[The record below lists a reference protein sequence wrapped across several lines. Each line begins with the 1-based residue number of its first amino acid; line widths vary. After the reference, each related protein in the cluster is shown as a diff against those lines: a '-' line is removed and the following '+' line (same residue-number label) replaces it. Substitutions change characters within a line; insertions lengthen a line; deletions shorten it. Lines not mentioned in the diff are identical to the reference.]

1 MFQAACMLYM
11 YVETPLHAGSGR
23 GLGGVDLPI
32 QRERVTG
39 YPLVQASSLKG
50 KLRAEA
56 YLWPDYLE
64 KRDIYRSQ
72 IEAGLREEGKTKDEK
87 ELKQKAAKG
96 ARVKAAQEVG
106 LEAVFGP
113 ETDRAD
119 AHAGS
124 LSPNDGRL
132 LLFPVR
138 SLAGVF
144 AWTTSGGVL
153 ARFLR
158 DARAAG
164 LSPNWQAPPVTA
176 KNGALVAPDTQL
188 EAGGKIVLEE
198 FALDPAE
205 DPAVTTIGEWLAKN
219 ALPEGAEYQYWR
231 EHLPR
236 RLVVLHEDTF
246 RDFCLFGTEV
256 VTRIKIDN
264 ETKTVAEKM
273 LWTEEALPADTLLY
287 APLYATLPR
296 ADHSHPIVAGAAG
309 VLNAVRGYDLTR
321 VQLGGDET
329 VGRGLVHLRFGE
341 VRDV

>member
-1 MFQAACMLYM
+1 MLYV

-39 YPLVQASSLKG
+39 YPVVQASSLKG

-56 YLWPDYLE
+56 YLWSDYLK
-64 KRDIYRSQ
+64 KREGYQPQ
-72 IEAGLREEGKTKDEK
+72 IEAELREDELRKEGKIKDEK
-87 ELKQKAAKG
+87 RLKQEAVRR
-96 ARVKAAQEVG
+96 ARVRAAQEMG

-119 AHAGS
+119 AHAGA
-124 LSPNDGRL
+124 LSPSDARL

-144 AWTTSGGVL
+144 AWTTSGGAL

-164 LSPNWQAPPVTA
+164 FSPNWQVPTVMD
-176 KNGALVAPDTQL
+176 KDGALVAPDTEL
-188 EAGGKIVLEE
+188 MAGQKVVLEE
-198 FALDPAE
+198 FAFNPTDDPT
-205 DPAVTTIGEWLAKN
+205 VTTIGQWLAEN
-219 ALPEGAEYQYWR
+219 ALPEETEYQYWR
-231 EHLPR
+231 DHLPR
-236 RLVVLHEDTF
+236 RLVVLHDDAF
-246 RDFCLFGTEV
+246 RNFTQFGTEV
-256 VTRIKIDN
+256 TTRTRIDN
-264 ETKTVAEKM
+264 ATKTVVKGM
-273 LWTEEALPADTLLY
+273 LWTEEALPPDTLLY
-287 APLYATLPR
+287 APLYATAPR
-296 ADHSHPIVAGAAG
+296 ADHSHPIIGGAAG
-309 VLNAVRGYDLTR
+309 VLNAVKGYDLTR

-341 VRDV
+341 VKDV

>member
-1 MFQAACMLYM
+1 MFQAACMLYV

-39 YPLVQASSLKG
+39 YPVVQASSLKG

-56 YLWPDYLE
+56 YLGSTYVQ
-64 KRDIYRSQ
+64 KRDNYQSQ
-72 IEAGLREEGKTKDEK
+72 IEAELRKEGKIQDEK
-87 ELKQKAAKG
+87 RLKQEAAKR
-96 ARVKAAQEVG
+96 ARVTAAQETG
-106 LEAVFGP
+106 LEAIFGP

-119 AHAGS
+119 AHAGA
-124 LSPNDGRL
+124 LSPSDARL

-144 AWTTSGGVL
+144 AWTTSGGAL

-164 LSPNWQAPPVTA
+164 LSPNWQAPTVMA
-176 KNGALVAPDTQL
+176 KDGALVAPNTDL
-188 EAGGKIVLEE
+188 KAGQKAVLEE
-198 FALDPAE
+198 FTFSPTE
-205 DPAVTTIGEWLAKN
+205 DTAVTTIGQWLTKN
-219 ALPEGAEYQYWR
+219 ALPTGVEYQYWR
-231 EHLPR
+231 DHLPR
-236 RLVVLHEDTF
+236 RLIVLHEDAF
-246 RDFCLFGTEV
+246 RDFTLFGTEV

-264 ETKTVAEKM
+264 ETKTVAEGM
-273 LWTEEALPADTLLY
+273 LWTEESLPADTLLY

-296 ADHSHPIVAGAAG
+296 ADHNHPIIGGAAG
-309 VLNAVRGYDLTR
+309 VLNAVRGYNLTR

-341 VRDV
+341 VKDV

>member
-1 MFQAACMLYM
+1 MFQAACMLYI
-11 YVETPLHAGSGR
+11 YVETPMHAGSGR

-56 YLWPDYLE
+56 YLGSNYVQA
-64 KRDIYRSQ
+64 RDGYVSQ
-72 IEAGLREEGKTKDEK
+72 IEAELRQEGEIQDETR
-87 ELKQKAAKG
+87 LKQEAARR
-96 ARVKAAQEVG
+96 ARVRAAQELG

-119 AHAGS
+119 AHAGAI
-124 LSPNDGRL
+124 SPNDGRL

-164 LSPNWQAPPVTA
+164 LSPNWQAPTLTTTD
-176 KNGALVAPDTQL
+176 GALVAPDTEL

-198 FALDPAE
+198 FTFDPTD
-205 DPAVTTIGEWLAKN
+205 DPAVTTIGQWLAEN
-219 ALPEGAEYQYWR
+219 ALPKGTEYQYWR
-231 EHLPR
+231 DHLPH
-236 RLVVLHEDTF
+236 RLVILHEDAF

-256 VTRIKIDN
+256 VTRIRIDN

-296 ADHSHPIVAGAAG
+296 ADHRHPIVAGAAG
-309 VLNAVRGYDLTR
+309 VLNAVRGYNLTR

>member
-1 MFQAACMLYM
+1 MFKAACMLYV

-39 YPLVQASSLKG
+39 YPVVQASSLKG

-56 YLWPDYLE
+56 YLGSTYVQ
-64 KRDIYRSQ
+64 KRDAYRPQ
-72 IEAGLREEGKTKDEK
+72 IEAELRQEGKIKDEK
-87 ELKQKAAKG
+87 RLKQVAAKR
-96 ARVKAAQEVG
+96 ARVRAAQELG

-119 AHAGS
+119 AHAGA
-124 LSPNDGRL
+124 LSPNDARL

-153 ARFLR
+153 ARLLR

-164 LSPNWQAPPVTA
+164 LSPNWQAPTVMA
-176 KNGALVAPDTQL
+176 KDSALVAPDTGL
-188 EAGGKIVLEE
+188 KAGEKVVLEE
-198 FALDPAE
+198 FTLNPTDDTVVA
-205 DPAVTTIGEWLAKN
+205 TIGQWLAEK
-219 ALPEGAEYQYWR
+219 ALPEGMEYQYWR
-231 EHLPR
+231 AHLPR
-236 RLVVLHEDTF
+236 RLVILHEDAF
-246 RDFCLFGTEV
+246 RDFTLFGTEV

-264 ETKTVAEKM
+264 ETKTVAEGM

-296 ADHSHPIVAGAAG
+296 ADHNHPIIGGAAG
-309 VLNAVRGYDLTR
+309 VLNAVRGYNLTR

-341 VRDV
+341 VKDV

>member
-1 MFQAACMLYM
+1 MFQAACMLYV

-39 YPLVQASSLKG
+39 YPVVQASSLKG

-56 YLWPDYLE
+56 YQWSDYVLRRE
-64 KRDIYRSQ
+64 GYQSEVEAELRREGQIQDDEILKR
-72 IEAGLREEGKTKDEK
+72 EAARR
-87 ELKQKAAKG
+87 
-96 ARVKAAQEVG
+96 ARVRAAQQMG

-119 AHAGS
+119 AHAGAV
-124 LSPNDGRL
+124 SPSDARL

-138 SLAGVF
+138 SLAAVF

-164 LSPNWQAPPVTA
+164 LAPNWRAPTVTA
-176 KNGALVAPDTQL
+176 QDGALVAPNTEL
-188 EAGGKIVLEE
+188 KAGGKVVLEE
-198 FALDPAE
+198 FAFNPTDEA
-205 DPAVTTIGEWLAKN
+205 AVTTIGQWLADN
-219 ALPEGAEYQYWR
+219 ALPIGAEYQYWR
-231 EHLPR
+231 DHLPR
-236 RLVVLHEDTF
+236 RLVVLHEDAF
-246 RDFCLFGTEV
+246 RDFAQFGTEV
-256 VTRIKIDN
+256 VTRIRIDN
-264 ETKTVAEKM
+264 ESKTVAEGM

-287 APLYATLPR
+287 APLYATAPR
-296 ADHSHPIVAGAAG
+296 ADHSHAISGGAAG
-309 VLNAVRGYDLTR
+309 VLDAVREYGLER

-341 VRDV
+341 VNNV